1 MRLGL
6 VILLCLLN
14 VGCAIL
20 RKDKEEKVE
29 TRQEREQAEVVLK
42 PSEVMKQKSSDIASP
57 VSDRFYM
64 RLTYF
69 QPALETLLRVDSTGS
84 TTPDGTLLS
93 AEDDL
98 GLDDVADQMR
108 MEFDIRMRERNHLRV
123 DYFKLNRFQQTQLAR
138 DIEFGD
144 FTFNAGDTFRA
155 KLDWRMLS
163 LTYTYSLLKFE
174 RFEAG
179 LGLGIHILEVKAE
192 GNEPGTLNR
201 EGDSEV
207 GAAPTIAAN
216 AAFRISKRW
225 AITARAQQFKL
236 EEEDEFSGELSEF
249 HADIQY
255 RWRKNFA
262 VGLGYTSLVTNL
274 DILDADQPF
283 RFDMDAS
290 GPELFFRASF

>member
-14 VGCAIL
+14 TGCAL
-20 RKDKEEKVE
+20 WRKDRAEPVESRQDREK
-29 TRQEREQAEVVLK
+29 AEPVLK
-42 PSEVMKQKSSDIASP
+42 PSEVLKPKSSELASP
-57 VSDRFYM
+57 VSDHFYM

-69 QPALETLLRVDSTGS
+69 QPTVATELRVDSTGAPV
-84 TTPDGTLLS
+84 PDGTVLS
-93 AEDDL
+93 AEEDL
-98 GLDDVADQMR
+98 GLDDVADQAR
-108 MEFDIRMRERNHLRV
+108 IEFDIRMGERNHMRV

-144 FTFNAGDTFRA
+144 FTFNAGDTFRS

-163 LTYTYSLLKFE
+163 LTYTYSLLKSE

-207 GAAPTIAAN
+207 GAAPTFAAN

-225 AITARAQQFKL
+225 AITARAQTFQL
-236 EEEDEFSGELSEF
+236 EREDEFSGELSDF
-249 HADIQY
+249 HADVQS

-262 VGLGYTSLVTNL
+262 VGLGYTRLVT
-274 DILDADQPF
+274 DIDIIDADQPF
-283 RFDMDAS
+283 RFDLDAS

>member
-29 TRQEREQAEVVLK
+29 TRADREQAEVVLK
-42 PSEVMKQKSSDIASP
+42 PSEVMKPESADIASP
-57 VSDRFYM
+57 VSDHFYM

-69 QPALETLLRVDSTGS
+69 QPTVETLLRVDSTGS
-84 TTPDGTLLS
+84 TTPDGTLLN
-93 AEDDL
+93 AEEDL
-98 GLDDVADQMR
+98 GLDDVADQAR
-108 MEFDIRMRERNHLRV
+108 LEFDIRMRERNHLRV
-123 DYFKLNRFQQTQLAR
+123 DYFKLNRFQQSQLAR

-163 LTYTYSLLKFE
+163 LTYTYSLLKSE

-192 GNEPGTLNR
+192 GSEPGTLNR

-236 EEEDEFSGELSEF
+236 EQEDEFSGELSEF